1 MPWLFPREVGEQNIP
16 TLFNLYITYEEEL
29 VYSRPKVITLTHVIK
44 NLTEVIISRD
54 QVAVT
59 G

>member
-1 MPWLFPREVGEQNIP
+1 
-16 TLFNLYITYEEEL
+16 L
-29 VYSRPKVITLTHVIK
+29 VYSRPKVMTLTHVIK

-54 QVAVT
+54 QVADT